1 MAKAYANCTCETCG
15 AKFEKVMYG
24 NNRRDADSK
33 AEWAERTFTECPECE
48 EKRVR
53 AEREAENAAAA
64 IEAQESGLPALT
76 GSEKQTAWATTIRQ
90 KIYGKLTSALE
101 EKERKV
107 AENEAAGKKVSRAK
121 ESCHRVRLFVD
132 WLISEHAAAHW
143 WIDNR
148 MRFSTQIADILASF
162 QAEFSVWYTATDGA
176 ASMPAPETPEEAA
189 LREDAEAEMT
199 VAPANPTH
207 GGAAEISVTA
217 AEVSVKY
224 ERDEDFNAVVKGLGY
239 KWDADRRVWAK
250 AISETTGA
258 AAERAAELGNK
269 LLNAGFAVRIADAAT
284 RTAAINA
291 DYAPEHLRWIT
302 LYTGDGPHKG
312 WLCVRLV
319 RGDDLYDAAKKIKG
333 SQYVKPNV
341 AVPVNRWAEALD
353 FADCYD
359 YRISAVAQAAIDAER
374 ASIVT
379 VAPAAAKV
387 KAYDERRPEDIMSGA
402 AGVLEDLADDD

>member
-1 MAKAYANCTCETCG
+1 MARATANCTCETCG
-15 AKFEKVMYG
+15 AKFDKVMYG

-90 KIYGKLTSALE
+90 KIYSKLTSALK

-121 ESCHRVRLFVD
+121 ESCRRVRLFLR
-132 WLISEHAAAHW
+132 WLVSEHIAAHW

-148 MRFSTQIADILASF
+148 ESLSAPIPDILARF
-162 QAEFSVWYTATDGA
+162 QADAAFVKWYNAL
-176 ASMPAPETPEEAA
+176 ETPEEAA

-224 ERDEDFNAVVKGLGY
+224 ERDDDFRAVVKALGY

-333 SQYVKPNV
+333 AQYVKPNV

-359 YRISAVAQAAIDAER
+359 YRISAAAQAAINAER

-402 AGVLEDLADDD
+402 AGVLEDLTDDG